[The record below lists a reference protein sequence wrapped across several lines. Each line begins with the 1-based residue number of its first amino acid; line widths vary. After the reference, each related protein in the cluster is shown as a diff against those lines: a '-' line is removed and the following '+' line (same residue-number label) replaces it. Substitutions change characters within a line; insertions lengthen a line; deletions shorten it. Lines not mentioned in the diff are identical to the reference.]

1 MRVPRLAKAA
11 GGATQVDPPEQL
23 GGARG
28 VRRSG
33 WMSSKYARG
42 WREPR
47 ARASSASALL
57 SVVFFLRA
65 RYIFASFV
73 FIE

>member
-1 MRVPRLAKAA
+1 MF
-11 GGATQVDPPEQL
+11 G
-23 GGARG
+23 G
-28 VRRSG
+28 VRRSLIL
-33 WMSSKYARG
+33 MRQTTDLIELSMLDEQPRG

-47 ARASSASALL
+47 ARASSADALL